1 MNSQQNGNGLTLNDQ
16 YIYLPS
22 TTDITVRWRKMGW
35 MPPSEDPKYRKKWAD
50 FRKLLAAGIESIK

>member
-1 MNSQQNGNGLTLNDQ
+1 MTKPSNGLTFQDQ

-35 MPPSEDPKYRKKWAD
+35 VPPSEDPKYKKKWSD

>member
-1 MNSQQNGNGLTLNDQ
+1 MNKQQNGLSLNDQ

-22 TTDITVRWRKMGW
+22 TTDITVRWKKMGW
-35 MPPSEDPKYRKKWAD
+35 VPPSEDPKYKKKWAD